1 MRKVHAKNHQNET
14 PSDVADRKPSRPDLP
29 PDGHDQAVYDRLLR
43 RMQQGDRAA
52 FQSLYEAAA
61 RAVYAYALSI
71 LQNRDDAE
79 EAMQDTFLT
88 VWTQCGSYVPS
99 GKRVLDGSTHTG
111 AFALN
116 AAAGGAPY
124 DMAYNPDSEVSGFNV
139 ISKEDESRG
148 EPFAKDLCIVVSDQ
162 LGEEVDMSKAE
173 AAVLCDLNSC
183 RVLYSKNAHERL
195 SPASLTKIMTAL
207 VALKYGSMEQM
218 LTATDAVKITESGAQ
233 LAGIKAGDRMT
244 LDQAL
249 HLLLMYSAN
258 DVAMMVAENVGGS
271 VDEFV
276 EMMNREA
283 TALGATNTH
292 FVNPHGL
299 TAEDHYTTAY
309 DLYLMFNA
317 AIQYEKFDEIIHMTS
332 YDTTYYDGAG
342 NAVPFS
348 TRNTNLFLQETYKA
362 PESVTVIGGKTG
374 TTKAAGSCLI
384 LLSRDSGGSP
394 YISVILKAESRD
406 VVYESMIDLLEEIRK

>member
-1 MRKVHAKNHQNET
+1 MSGVKCTSRETHGRGNCIRK
-14 PSDVADRKPSRPDLP
+14 RLP
-29 PDGHDQAVYDRLLR
+29 GLGA
-43 RMQQGDRAA
+43 
-52 FQSLYEAAA
+52 
-61 RAVYAYALSI
+61 
-71 LQNRDDAE
+71 
-79 EAMQDTFLT
+79 
-88 VWTQCGSYVPS
+88 
-99 GKRVLDGSTHTG
+99 
-111 AFALN
+111 AFALCLLSLTGC
-116 AAAGGAPY
+116 GGVSY

-195 SPASLTKIMTAL
+195 NPASLTKIMTAL

-317 AIQYEKFDEIIHMTS
+317 AIQYEKFNEIIHMTS

-384 LLSRDSGGSP
+384 LLSRDFGGSP

-406 VVYESMIDLLEEIRK
+406 AVYESMIDLLEEIRK